1 MSSSGY
7 PTQVQELSEPTSEDL
22 PEQIDRQTE
31 NHGLA
36 RVENMVHPALA
47 DHDRVAVQQEH
58 QDYTLTEGTFTWPP
72 TLFPVCEQ
80 IQAVRGS
87 EEQTQLQQDTKG
99 ASTTSRELNGSPLP
113 SGELAD
119 MKTNQ
124 PAPALNQLSNHDA
137 SYLDPGPAMGTAS
150 TNNYVA
156 AGMTTQVAPMI
167 LPDLEIDDEAYAE
180 SISTSYV
187 SSIASE
193 ISRGIVENERLY
205 PQYGKHSYGMPIDEA
220 EMDRMDLQHRKY
232 QLVIGDRHFLAPIGD
247 SPQRI
252 LDLATG
258 TGIWA
263 LDVAD
268 MFPSAQVLGVDIAP
282 IQPRWVAPNCSFEI
296 DDIED
301 TWTYRSES
309 FDFIHLRDPLY
320 MVRDWPKLMRQA
332 YEHIKPGGW
341 FELASVYPRAMCD
354 DGSMPEDSMF
364 KFICEQFIEASYGMG
379 APLDSCLRF
388 GEYLRDAG
396 FVDVVEH
403 IFKMPSSP
411 WPKDKRLKKIGALEM
426 TNLVE
431 GASAFGLR
439 VFSHT
444 YGWTREQ
451 TELAMV
457 GFRKDVKNRNHHQ
470 YVRYYVVYGRKP

>member
-7 PTQVQELSEPTSEDL
+7 HAHGLELSEPTREEL
-22 PEQIDRQTE
+22 PEQNDPQARQHE
-31 NHGLA
+31 LGRA
-36 RVENMVHPALA
+36 DNMLHSASMGY
-47 DHDRVAVQQEH
+47 DQEAVPQE
-58 QDYTLTEGTFTWPP
+58 DDVCTLTERNFTRPP
-72 TLFPVCEQ
+72 MLFPVCDQ
-80 IQAVRGS
+80 VQTVRS
-87 EEQTQLQQDTKG
+87 PSEQTQLQQDTKG
-99 ASTTSRELNGSPLP
+99 VAATSRELDSSPLP
-113 SGELAD
+113 SGELVTST
-119 MKTNQ
+119 TNQ
-124 PAPALNQLSNHDA
+124 PAEDSTQLSVQDTLYPDA
-137 SYLDPGPAMGTAS
+137 GQALETAS
-150 TNNYVA
+150 PANYVA
-156 AGMTTQVAPMI
+156 ASTTTQLAPMI

-193 ISRGIVENERLY
+193 ISRGILENERLY

-232 QLVIGDRHFLAPIGD
+232 ELVIGDRHFLAPIGD

-301 TWTYRSES
+301 TWTYRIDS

-341 FELASVYPRAMCD
+341 CELASVYPRVMCD
-354 DGSMPEDSMF
+354 DGSMPDDSMF
-364 KFICEQFIEASYGMG
+364 KFICDKFIEASYGMG

-388 GEYLRDAG
+388 AEYLRDAG

-444 YGWTREQ
+444 YGWTREE

-457 GFRKDVKNRNHHQ
+457 GFRRDVKNRNHHQ
-470 YVRYYVVYGRKP
+470 YVR